1 VTPRRDRSRL
11 PAKLALVVALAGV
24 SFGCANGRSMIDA
37 RDDTGRSEE
46 VDAGESTFPDA
57 FFAPID
63 APPIDAPG
71 LDAASV
77 DAPIPDAARPTP
89 DAFVMGPPDAFVV
102 PVDARVPDAAGACV
116 EGSSVACA
124 SSCMT
129 TGTALCS
136 GGRLGS
142 CTPPMERCNGVDD
155 DCDGARDDGF
165 ECNLGGSGTCTT
177 SCGSTGFRTCGSSC
191 TWNACAPPALEIC
204 NGVDET
210 CDGNVDETFRAR
222 FGFTTYTELSSRHA
236 GCNAFT
242 RIGPDCNAAIHR
254 YCGDGCTNSGFG
266 PVENS
271 GDVANVAC
279 VIGEVR
285 TVSFAML
292 SSIQGPCDGF
302 GEIAGPNCS
311 AAIHRYCGGEGFV
324 SGFGPVENASGS
336 ASLTCVRSAEV
347 RATTYTEL
355 SSFLAPCDG
364 FTERWGAACN
374 AAISRY
380 CGSLGFTS
388 GFGPVENSGD
398 VAFVTCIR
406 P

>member
-1 VTPRRDRSRL
+1 MRARAIT
-11 PAKLALVVALAGV
+11 VACLGMSSVAWL
-24 SFGCANGRSMIDA
+24 GCANGRSMID
-37 RDDTGRSEE
+37 RDDAARTREP
-46 VDAGESTFPDA
+46 DAGESVFPDA
-57 FFAPID
+57 FFAPLD
-63 APPIDAPG
+63 APLDAPG

-77 DAPIPDAARPTP
+77 DAPIPDAARDMP
-89 DAFVMGPPDAFVV
+89 DAFMPGPPDAFVP

-124 SSCMT
+124 SSCGT
-129 TGTALCS
+129 TGSSLCS

-155 DCDGARDDGF
+155 DCNGTRDDGF
-165 ECNLGGSGTCTT
+165 ECSLGGSGSCTT
-177 SCGSTGFRTCGSSC
+177 SCGSTGFRTCSGTC
-191 TWNACAPPALEIC
+191 AWNACAPPATEIC

-222 FGFTTYTELSSRHA
+222 FEFTTYSALSARHA
-236 GCNAFT
+236 SCNGVSQ
-242 RIGPDCNAAIHR
+242 RMGPDCNAAIHR
-254 YCGDGCTNSGFG
+254 ACGDGCTNSGFG

-292 SSIQGPCDGF
+292 SSIQAPCDGT
-302 GEIAGPNCS
+302 GEIAGPNCN
-311 AAIHRYCGGEGFV
+311 AAIHRYCGAQGFV
-324 SGFGPVENASGS
+324 SGFGPVENADGN

-355 SSFLAPCDG
+355 SGFLAPCNG
-364 FTERWGAACN
+364 VTERYGTGCN

-398 VAFVTCIR
+398 VAYVTCVR